1 MDFVKLE
8 MSAQSALAD
17 GFGLLIDD
25 GVFDDPSQ
33 LANAV
38 GMTMDELLD
47 LWAATDEG
55 VAFPVASTTISKF
68 TSIAKNAHADVEK
81 STLVMLT
88 GAGAGRPMARHAG
101 VALQ

>member
-1 MDFVKLE
+1 
-8 MSAQSALAD
+8 MSAQNALAD

-33 LANAV
+33 LASAV

-55 VAFPVASTTISKF
+55 ISYPVATTTISKF
-68 TSIAKNAHADVEK
+68 TTIAKNAHADVEK
-81 STLVMLT
+81 SILVMLT
-88 GAGAGRPMARHAG
+88 GMGSGLPMAKHAG